1 MKNRKII
8 IGSRGSKLAL
18 IYAEKARE
26 KILKYSKD
34 FGIEEVIIKEIVT
47 KGDQVQDKRL
57 SEVGGKGLFSKTIE
71 VELLEKKI
79 DIAVHALKDMP
90 SEATKGLLTDCFL
103 ERNDPR
109 EILISKDNKDLK
121 DLASN
126 SIIGTSSFRREFQ
139 IKKIRDDLNCK
150 LIRGNVD
157 TRIRKLNENL
167 YDAVILSYAGINS
180 LGLNQ
185 NISQIFSTSEIIPCA
200 GQGVIALQCRND
212 DEDLI
217 ELLKSVNHQSTQN
230 SIKTERDVLKV
241 LEGDCETAVGVFA
254 RINDNKIDIA
264 IHALKDMPS
273 EETEGLLTNC
283 FLERNDP
290 REILISRDK
299 KYLKDLAPNS
309 IIGTSS
315 YRREFQIKK
324 IRKDLECKL
333 IRGNVDTRIKKL
345 NENLYDAIILS
356 YAGINSL
363 GLDQDIS
370 QTFSTT
376 ELIPSAGQGVI
387 ALQCRSNDEELI
399 ELLKKIN
406 HQTTHNSIK
415 AERNVL
421 KVLEGDCE
429 TAVGVF
435 ASIDGDKINLEAEL
449 FSLDGSKRFYLK
461 LSENIDKAN
470 ELGIEMGKTLKKIS
484 NNSYKK

>member
-26 KILKYSKD
+26 KILKHSKD
-34 FGIEEVIIKEIVT
+34 FGIEEVIIKEIIT

-90 SEATKGLLTDCFL
+90 SEETKGLLTDCFL

-109 EILISKDNKDLK
+109 EILISKDNKHLK
-121 DLASN
+121 DLALN

-167 YDAVILSYAGINS
+167 YDAIILSYAGIDS

-185 NISQIFSTSEIIPCA
+185 NISQTFSTSEIIPCA
-200 GQGVIALQCRND
+200 GQGVIALQCRD
-212 DEDLI
+212 
-217 ELLKSVNHQSTQN
+217 
-230 SIKTERDVLKV
+230 
-241 LEGDCETAVGVFA
+241 
-254 RINDNKIDIA
+254 
-264 IHALKDMPS
+264 
-273 EETEGLLTNC
+273 
-283 FLERNDP
+283 
-290 REILISRDK
+290 
-299 KYLKDLAPNS
+299 
-309 IIGTSS
+309 
-315 YRREFQIKK
+315 
-324 IRKDLECKL
+324 
-333 IRGNVDTRIKKL
+333 
-345 NENLYDAIILS
+345 
-356 YAGINSL
+356 
-363 GLDQDIS
+363 
-370 QTFSTT
+370 
-376 ELIPSAGQGVI
+376 
-387 ALQCRSNDEELI
+387 NDEGLI
-399 ELLKKIN
+399 ELLKKVD
-406 HQTTHNSIK
+406 HQSTHSSIK

-429 TAVGVF
+429 TAIGAF
-435 ASIDGDKINLEAEL
+435 ASIEGDKINLEVEL

-461 LSENIDKAN
+461 SSESIDKAE
-470 ELGIEMGKTLKKIS
+470 ELGIEMGKTLKKMS

>member
-26 KILKYSKD
+26 KILKHSKD

-90 SEATKGLLTDCFL
+90 SEETKGLLTDCFL

-109 EILISKDNKDLK
+109 EILISKDNKHLK
-121 DLASN
+121 DLAPN

-139 IKKIRDDLNCK
+139 IKKIREDIDCK

-167 YDAVILSYAGINS
+167 YDAIILSYAGIDS

-185 NISQIFSTSEIIPCA
+185 NISQTFSTSEIIPCA
-200 GQGVIALQCRND
+200 GQGVIALQSRNN
-212 DEDLI
+212 DEGLM
-217 ELLKSVNHQSTQN
+217 ELLKQVDHQSTH
-230 SIKTERDVLKV
+230 S
-241 LEGDCETAVGVFA
+241 
-254 RINDNKIDIA
+254 
-264 IHALKDMPS
+264 
-273 EETEGLLTNC
+273 
-283 FLERNDP
+283 
-290 REILISRDK
+290 
-299 KYLKDLAPNS
+299 
-309 IIGTSS
+309 
-315 YRREFQIKK
+315 
-324 IRKDLECKL
+324 
-333 IRGNVDTRIKKL
+333 
-345 NENLYDAIILS
+345 
-356 YAGINSL
+356 
-363 GLDQDIS
+363 
-370 QTFSTT
+370 
-376 ELIPSAGQGVI
+376 
-387 ALQCRSNDEELI
+387 
-399 ELLKKIN
+399 
-406 HQTTHNSIK
+406 SIK

-429 TAVGVF
+429 TAVGAF
-435 ASIDGDKINLEAEL
+435 ANIEGNKINLEVEL
-449 FSLDGSKRFYLK
+449 FSLDGSKRFHLK
-461 LSENIDKAN
+461 SSESIDKAE
-470 ELGIEMGKTLKKIS
+470 ELGIEMGITLKKMS

>member
-26 KILKYSKD
+26 KILKHSKD
-34 FGIEEVIIKEIVT
+34 FGIDEVIIKEIVT

-90 SEATKGLLTDCFL
+90 SEETKGLLTDCFL

-109 EILISKDNKDLK
+109 EILISKGNKDLK

-139 IKKIRDDLNCK
+139 IKKIRDDLDCK

-167 YDAVILSYAGINS
+167 YDAIILSYAGINA

-185 NISQIFSTSEIIPCA
+185 NISQTFSISEIIPCA
-200 GQGVIALQCRND
+200 GQGVIALQCRNN

-217 ELLKSVNHQSTQN
+217 ELLKKVDHQST
-230 SIKTERDVLKV
+230 
-241 LEGDCETAVGVFA
+241 
-254 RINDNKIDIA
+254 
-264 IHALKDMPS
+264 H
-273 EETEGLLTNC
+273 
-283 FLERNDP
+283 
-290 REILISRDK
+290 
-299 KYLKDLAPNS
+299 
-309 IIGTSS
+309 
-315 YRREFQIKK
+315 
-324 IRKDLECKL
+324 
-333 IRGNVDTRIKKL
+333 
-345 NENLYDAIILS
+345 
-356 YAGINSL
+356 
-363 GLDQDIS
+363 
-370 QTFSTT
+370 
-376 ELIPSAGQGVI
+376 SA
-387 ALQCRSNDEELI
+387 
-399 ELLKKIN
+399 
-406 HQTTHNSIK
+406 IK

-429 TAVGVF
+429 TAVGAF
-435 ASIDGDKINLEAEL
+435 ANIEGNKINLEVEL
-449 FSLDGSKRFYLK
+449 FSLDGSKRFHLK
-461 LSENIDKAN
+461 SSENIDKAE
-470 ELGIEMGKTLKKIS
+470 ELGIEMGKTLKKMS